1 MRTSRK
7 RTGVIAAVASLSL
20 LAAACGDDGNDDT
33 ADASAAS
40 DAPSGS
46 ESMTTEPTGTEPMGS
61 DTAMA
66 MEPSGPAC
74 SGVPADGEGS
84 FAGMA
89 DDPAATAA
97 SNNPELSTLVE
108 AVTAAG
114 LVDTLNGDGPFTIF
128 APANS
133 AFEKIPAED
142 LEAVLADPQGA
153 LTDILTLHVVQGEQL
168 SSAELAEVGSVETLN
183 GELTFEMDGDALTIN
198 GGAATVVCADV
209 ATANATVHIID
220 AVLMPAVDDTM
231 TSEPTTTET
240 MTSNSMGSMDEGAAM
255 APTGPACCERSRRR

>member
-1 MRTSRK
+1 
-7 RTGVIAAVASLSL
+7 
-20 LAAACGDDGNDDT
+20 
-33 ADASAAS
+33 
-40 DAPSGS
+40 
-46 ESMTTEPTGTEPMGS
+46 
-61 DTAMA
+61 MA
-66 MEPSGPAC
+66 MEPTGPAC

-168 SSAELAEVGSVETLN
+168 SSAELAAAGTVETLN
-183 GELTFEMDGDALTIN
+183 GELTFEMDGDD
-198 GGAATVVCADV
+198 AD
-209 ATANATVHIID
+209 D
-220 AVLMPAVDDTM
+220 Q
-231 TSEPTTTET
+231 
-240 MTSNSMGSMDEGAAM
+240 
-255 APTGPACCERSRRR
+255 RRRRHRRVRRTWRRPTPPSTSSTPSSCRPSTTR